1 MRWCCCR
8 IGIVC
13 RDYREQPNVCLG
25 SSKVTKSPQ
34 SRWQQAP
41 ILYSSGEF
49 LPLQMSK
56 PAGAARMVK
65 QPPQQQRGEGGGEHR
80 QDRSPSMLV
89 HHQEAIASS
98 GETATWWGEAISTE
112 EHQEPRAG

>member
-1 MRWCCCR
+1 M
-8 IGIVC
+8 
-13 RDYREQPNVCLG
+13 CLG

-34 SRWQQAP
+34 SCWQQAP

-65 QPPQQQRGEGGGEHR
+65 QPPQQRRGEGGEHK
-80 QDRSPSMLV
+80 QDHSPSMLV

>member
-1 MRWCCCR
+1 M
-8 IGIVC
+8 
-13 RDYREQPNVCLG
+13 CLG

-65 QPPQQQRGEGGGEHR
+65 QPPQQQRGEGGENTGR
-80 QDRSPSMLV
+80 IVALPCLCTTRKP
-89 HHQEAIASS
+89 
-98 GETATWWGEAISTE
+98 
-112 EHQEPRAG
+112 